1 MDLDKPQ
8 DYKSLDSLGVM
19 EALSLFPDQIKECFT
34 QASNADI
41 PKMEFK
47 SVLVSGMGGS
57 SNAAKII
64 ESLLSKDSKFP
75 FVLYND
81 YGLPG
86 WADSDTLVVANSYSG
101 NTEETLSA
109 VTEGKKRN
117 CKILG
122 VATGGKI
129 GEMITSG
136 EIKGAVVTP
145 GDTNPTGYPKTGL
158 GVSLGGLLGVL
169 IKAGVVP
176 LFKEDVMAALL
187 DLEEVRAGWLPE
199 VATENNL
206 AKKLTVFF
214 KGSIPVLFGGR
225 PFIGSLNAG
234 RNVICEVGRT
244 FGLFF
249 DFPEVN
255 HVMVEA
261 TMKPDF
267 VKEKIKYLFLESTYN
282 HERVQLRY
290 KVTKEV
296 FDKQGLTY
304 LSYKLKGKSELAQ
317 ALEIPH
323 LCAWIGYYLSM
334 QEGVDP
340 GPEPW
345 ILKLKDSLS
354 QPLH

>member
-1 MDLDKPQ
+1 MDLNNFEEFIKIDPM
-8 DYKSLDSLGVM
+8 GVG
-19 EALSLFPDQIKECFT
+19 EALKLFPDQIRECFT

-41 PKMEFK
+41 PAEKFS

-64 ESLLSKDSKFP
+64 ESLVQKDSKFP

-86 WADSDTLVVANSYSG
+86 WVDSDTLVVANSYSG

-109 VTEGKKRN
+109 ITDAKKRGS
-117 CKILG
+117 KILG
-122 VATGGKI
+122 VTTGGKI
-129 GEMITSG
+129 GEMIKSG

-145 GDTNPTGYPKTGL
+145 GDTNPTGFPKSGL
-158 GVSLGGLLGVL
+158 GVSLGALLGVL
-169 IKAGVVP
+169 AKAGAVP
-176 LFKEDVMAALL
+176 YFQEDVMAACD
-187 DLEEVRAGWLPE
+187 DLEEVRKAWMPE
-199 VATENNL
+199 VNEDNL
-206 AKKLTVFF
+206 AKQIGEFF

-234 RNVICEVGRT
+234 RNVICEIGRT

-255 HVMVEA
+255 HVLVEA
-261 TMKPDF
+261 TLKPDF
-267 VKEKIKYLFLESTYN
+267 AKEKIKYLFLESNFN
-282 HERVQLRY
+282 HDRVKTRY
-290 KVTKEV
+290 EITKEI
-296 FDKQGLTY
+296 FSSQGLAFKVFN
-304 LSYKLKGKSELAQ
+304 LRGKSELSQ

-323 LCAWIGYYLSM
+323 LTAWVGYYLSM
-334 QEGVDP
+334 LNSVDP

-345 ILKLKDSLS
+345 IIELKNKLS
-354 QPLH
+354 QPVH

>member
-1 MDLDKPQ
+1 MNLDNSGEFKKIDPM
-8 DYKSLDSLGVM
+8 KVG
-19 EALSLFPDQIKECFT
+19 EALKLFPDQIRECFT

-64 ESLLSKDSKFP
+64 ESLLSKDSKVP

-109 VTEGKKRN
+109 VTEGKKRG

-129 GEMITSG
+129 GEMIASG
-136 EIKGAVVTP
+136 EIKGAIITP
-145 GDTNPTGYPKTGL
+145 GETNPTGFPKSGL

-169 IKAGVVP
+169 TKAGVVP
-176 LFKEDVMAALL
+176 LFSEDIMAALL
-187 DLEEVRAGWLPE
+187 DLEEIRADWLANIP
-199 VATENNL
+199 TENNL
-206 AKKLTVFF
+206 AKQLTVFF
-214 KGSIPVLFGGR
+214 KDSVPVLFGGR
-225 PFIGSLNAG
+225 PFVGSLNAG

-261 TMKPDF
+261 TLKPDF
-267 VKEKIKYLFLESTYN
+267 VKDKIKYLFLESVFN

-304 LSYKLKGKSELAQ
+304 LSYKLKGRSELSQ

-345 ILKLKDSLS
+345 IIELKTKLS
-354 QPLH
+354 QPVH

>member
-1 MDLDKPQ
+1 MNLDNSQEFEKIDPM
-8 DYKSLDSLGVM
+8 GVGP
-19 EALSLFPDQIKECFT
+19 ALSLFPDQIRECFT
-34 QASNADI
+34 QAANADI
-41 PKMEFK
+41 PKMEFN

-64 ESLLSKDSKFP
+64 ESLLQKDSKFQ

-86 WADSDTLVVANSYSG
+86 WVDETTLVVANSYSG

-109 VTEGKKRN
+109 ITEAKKRN

-129 GEMITSG
+129 AEMIKSD
-136 EIKGAVVTP
+136 EIHGAVVAP
-145 GDTNPTGYPKTGL
+145 AETNPPAFPKSGL
-158 GVSLGGLLGVL
+158 GVSLGALMGVL
-169 IKAGVVP
+169 VKAGVIP
-176 LFKEDVMAALL
+176 MYQEDVMTALA
-187 DLEEVRAGWLPE
+187 DLEEVRKDWLPE
-199 VATENNL
+199 VPMKDNL
-206 AKKLTVFF
+206 AKQLAEFF
-214 KGSIPVLFGGR
+214 KDSVPVLFGGR

-244 FGLFF
+244 FALFF

-255 HVMVEA
+255 HVLVEA

-267 VKEKIKYLFLESTYN
+267 VKEKIKYLFLESNFN
-282 HERVQLRY
+282 HERVKLRY
-290 KVTKEV
+290 KVTAEV
-296 FDKQGLTY
+296 FEKQGLNFKNY
-304 LSYKLKGKSELAQ
+304 ELKGKSELSQ

-323 LCAWIGYYLSM
+323 LAGWIGFYLSM
-334 QEGVDP
+334 LNSDDP

-345 ILKLKDSLS
+345 ILGLKSKLS

>member
-19 EALSLFPDQIKECFT
+19 EALSLFPDQIRECFT

-64 ESLLSKDSKFP
+64 ESLLQKDSKIP

-86 WADSDTLVVANSYSG
+86 WVDEDTLVIANSFSG

-109 VTEGKKRN
+109 ITEGKKRGS
-117 CKILG
+117 KILG
-122 VATGGKI
+122 VATGGKM

-145 GDTNPTGYPKTGL
+145 GDTNPTGFPKSGL

-169 IKAGVVP
+169 IKAGVAP
-176 LFKEDVMAALL
+176 LFKEDVTAALADL
-187 DLEEVRAGWLPE
+187 DEVRADWLPN
-199 VATENNL
+199 ASTENNL

-214 KGSIPVLFGGR
+214 KDSIPLLF
-225 PFIGSLNAG
+225 S
-234 RNVICEVGRT
+234 
-244 FGLFF
+244 
-249 DFPEVN
+249 
-255 HVMVEA
+255 
-261 TMKPDF
+261 
-267 VKEKIKYLFLESTYN
+267 
-282 HERVQLRY
+282 
-290 KVTKEV
+290 
-296 FDKQGLTY
+296 
-304 LSYKLKGKSELAQ
+304 
-317 ALEIPH
+317 
-323 LCAWIGYYLSM
+323 
-334 QEGVDP
+334 
-340 GPEPW
+340 
-345 ILKLKDSLS
+345 
-354 QPLH
+354 

>member
-1 MDLDKPQ
+1 MNLDDPKEFQ
-8 DYKSLDSLGVM
+8 KIDQGKVGD
-19 EALSLFPDQIKECFT
+19 ALKLFPDQIRKCFT
-34 QASNADI
+34 QAASADI
-41 PKMEFK
+41 SKVEFK

-64 ESLLSKDSKFP
+64 ESLLQKGSPVP

-109 VTEGKKRN
+109 LAEGKKRG

-129 GEMITSG
+129 GEMVASG
-136 EIKGAVVTP
+136 EINGAVVMP

-176 LFKEDVMAALL
+176 LSPEDVMAALN
-187 DLEEVRAGWLPE
+187 DLEEIRSGWLPE
-199 VATENNL
+199 VETENNL
-206 AKKLTVFF
+206 SKQLAVFF
-214 KGSIPVLFGGR
+214 KDSVPVLFGGR
-225 PFIGSLNAG
+225 PFLGSLNAG

-261 TMKPDF
+261 TLKPDF
-267 VKEKIKYLFLESTYN
+267 VKEKIRYLFLESGYN

-290 KVTKEV
+290 KVTKDL
-296 FDKQGLTY
+296 FDKQGLSYTTY
-304 LSYKLKGKSELAQ
+304 ELKGKSELAQ
-317 ALEIPH
+317 SLEIPH
-323 LCAWIGYYLSM
+323 LAAWIGYYLSM

-345 ILKLKDSLS
+345 IIELKNKLS
-354 QPLH
+354 QPVH